1 MAMLLP
7 IRNLANFAQPIA
19 YRFRVFT
26 IPGQRTEENF
36 HALTDVFIN
45 EQPCNRPLVSTA
57 GCSTTIV
64 PSRGIHALNKI
75 LVPS

>member
-45 EQPCNRPLVSTA
+45 EQPCNR
-57 GCSTTIV
+57 
-64 PSRGIHALNKI
+64 RI
-75 LVPS
+75 L